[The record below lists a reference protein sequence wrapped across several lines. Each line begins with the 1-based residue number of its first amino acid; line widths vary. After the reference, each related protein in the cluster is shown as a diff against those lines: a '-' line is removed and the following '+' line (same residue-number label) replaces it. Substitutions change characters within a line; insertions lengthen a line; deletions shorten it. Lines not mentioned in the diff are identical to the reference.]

1 MSKAR
6 DLSNFISDAT
16 VDASEI
22 ADLAVTH
29 AKLHTDMNLSSKTL
43 TFAANQISGN
53 AIDGGVI
60 SNFTSTG
67 IDDNSSATAVTIL
80 SGGNVGIGTASPEK
94 KLHVHSGVSSDIVRF
109 ANDSGSFTLG
119 KTAGLG
125 SLDMAS
131 DANFRIRHGSTI
143 STTFKSD
150 GNVGIGTSS
159 PGVKL
164 HVDGAGSQPELR
176 VSQNSTYFTDYGV
189 NHIDVNGPNDL
200 RFLMGGSEKVRIKSG
215 GDMSIGSDH
224 SGFSGWRV
232 LNMRQLS
239 TGALINFEED
249 DGTRASTLAAWGS
262 GLRYQTHIAGGYHKF
277 ETDAS
282 TNAFQ
287 INDNGHVVVNKH
299 QFGSNPTGSKLN
311 VFGDGEVI
319 RLDGTG
325 NTSRTLRFRNVS
337 TSNPGVII
345 ADGSLE
351 ITNEDANT
359 SIALLSERDI
369 TIKTTKSNG
378 TAGHVK
384 FYSYNTEIMRID
396 GANNRVGIGTTS
408 PSAILHVEDD
418 GTGGNSGHMKL
429 GHTRTRTFYA
439 GISSSEN
446 RWYKVLNYSSGNMF
460 TGKIQIYATRDGGF
474 NQTGAHKEYRA
485 SLGGYSN
492 SIYGPLSLS
501 GDGGEGGVASL
512 EVGTNAGLYLRVNSS
527 IYGGTVYVT
536 FSGQGSMS
544 WAYSNSSYS
553 TSLP

>member
-1 MSKAR
+1 M
-6 DLSNFISDAT
+6 AT
-16 VDASEI
+16 TKIQSGAFPADVITTAAIDDAS
-22 ADLAVTH
+22 VTH

-60 SNFTSTG
+60 SNFASTG

-80 SGGNVGIGTASPEK
+80 SGGNVGIGASSPNYPLE
-94 KLHVHSGVSSDIVRF
+94 VEATGTSSTDIVGFSNSNGVAKHIFGLENVGAGTYRLL
-109 ANDSGSFTLG
+109 DSSNNNAVFFSGHS
-119 KTAGLG
+119 ADN
-125 SLDMAS
+125 SYINA
-131 DANFRIRHGSTI
+131 
-143 STTFKSD
+143 

-239 TGALINFEED
+239 TGALINFEDD

-262 GLRYQTHIAGGYHKF
+262 ALRYQTHIAGGYHRF

-311 VFGDGEVI
+311 VFGDGEVL

-325 NTSRTLRFRNVS
+325 NTSRTLRFRGVS
-337 TSNPGVII
+337 TSNPGVIM

-396 GANNRVGIGTTS
+396 GGQNVVTTPHQPAWNAAGSGWHTTTTAGVLPLASVVMNIGNHYSGTNHRFTAPVAGVYQVNTIFYMEATGQAVLKKNGADYAPVDTIITGFTNEGTKSELTSGSVCIYLSANDYIQVG
-408 PSAILHVEDD
+408 AR
-418 GTGGNSGHMKL
+418 NSQTVRCYL
-429 GHTRTRTFYA
+429 GHTF
-439 GISSSEN
+439 
-446 RWYKVLNYSSGNMF
+446 
-460 TGKIQIYATRDGGF
+460 
-474 NQTGAHKEYRA
+474 
-485 SLGGYSN
+485 
-492 SIYGPLSLS
+492 
-501 GDGGEGGVASL
+501 
-512 EVGTNAGLYLRVNSS
+512 
-527 IYGGTVYVT
+527 
-536 FSGQGSMS
+536 FSGYLVG
-544 WAYSNSSYS
+544 
-553 TSLP
+553 